1 MNHREYNCTL
11 NDEDP
16 FVVNRRQ
23 VGKTLSLSFTLN
35 SDVVRFDGVSY
46 TRMNQEGCVMDPA
59 PPSSS
64 NGWVTVLVLLLIIG
78 VATAVSVYMYR
89 RKVVRHIPL
98 ATEAPELVIVRF
110 LIPSEPKPQSPK
122 SEPHSPRDEAPSV
135 ENEPPSVENEPPSVE
150 NEPQSVEN
158 EPQSVE
164 NAPETV

>member
-1 MNHREYNCTL
+1 MSTREYNCTL

-16 FVVNRRQ
+16 FVMYRRQ
-23 VGKTLSLSFTLN
+23 VNKTLSLSFTIN
-35 SDVVRFDGVSY
+35 NDVVRFDGASY
-46 TRMNQEGCVMDPA
+46 TRMNQEGCVMDPV

-98 ATEAPELVIVRF
+98 ATEAPELFIVRI

-122 SEPHSPRDEAPSV
+122 SEPHSPRDE
-135 ENEPPSVENEPPSVE
+135 PPSVENEPLSVENELPSVE
-150 NEPQSVEN
+150 ND
-158 EPQSVE
+158 
-164 NAPETV
+164 PETV

>member
-1 MNHREYNCTL
+1 MSYREYNCTR
-11 NDEDP
+11 DGEDP

-46 TRMNQEGCVMDPA
+46 TRMNQEGCVMDPT

-89 RKVVRHIPL
+89 KKVIRHIPL
-98 ATEAPELVIVRF
+98 ATEAPELLIVWL

-122 SEPHSPRDEAPSV
+122 SEPHSPRDEPQSV
-135 ENEPPSVENEPPSVE
+135 ENEAPSVE

>member
-1 MNHREYNCTL
+1 MSYREYNCTR
-11 NDEDP
+11 DGEDP

-23 VGKTLSLSFTLN
+23 VGKPLSLSFTIN
-35 SDVVRFDGVSY
+35 SVVVRFDGASY
-46 TRMNQEGCVMDPA
+46 TRMNQEGCVMDPV

-64 NGWVTVLVLLLIIG
+64 NGWVMVLVLLVIIG

-122 SEPHSPRDEAPSV
+122 SEPHSPRDEPQSVENEAPSV
-135 ENEPPSVENEPPSVE
+135 ENEPS
-150 NEPQSVEN
+150 
-158 EPQSVE
+158 SVE